1 MFLAEHP
8 QPRLWSSFELGDPDS
23 LERSVVDAAD
33 ACVCRW
39 GWSKTTMADIASEAG
54 ISRTTVYRTYPGG
67 RDVIFETLRRH
78 RQLRFFHDLLEP
90 LATGTSLES
99 TMVDTMVLASVL
111 LRDDEGFRTELVR
124 EPGLLLKQLTF
135 EGLEQILGISRLVV
149 VPQLTRFVDRREANR
164 LAEWATRIVIS
175 HALDPSQHVDLTNRD
190 HVEEL
195 VSRRRRRASPDLQQS
210 NIRISESKD

>member
-1 MFLAEHP
+1 
-8 QPRLWSSFELGDPDS
+8 
-23 LERSVVDAAD
+23 
-33 ACVCRW
+33 
-39 GWSKTTMADIASEAG
+39 MADIASEAG